1 MPFLRMLRAPLTVL
15 TRPCAPLGPLVVWAG
30 QPNISAVVARAAE
43 RCGLLGPPR
52 ALGSPQAVAPA
63 DDADAGVRPLP
74 PPLPHAQACR
84 ARAFEQEDAMA
95 LD

>member
-1 MPFLRMLRAPLTVL
+1 M
-15 TRPCAPLGPLVVWAG
+15 VWAG

-43 RCGLLGPPR
+43 RCGLIGPPR
-52 ALGSPQAVAPA
+52 APGPAQAVAPA
-63 DDADAGVRPLP
+63 DDADADAGVRPLP

-84 ARAFEQEDAMA
+84 ARGFEQEDAMA